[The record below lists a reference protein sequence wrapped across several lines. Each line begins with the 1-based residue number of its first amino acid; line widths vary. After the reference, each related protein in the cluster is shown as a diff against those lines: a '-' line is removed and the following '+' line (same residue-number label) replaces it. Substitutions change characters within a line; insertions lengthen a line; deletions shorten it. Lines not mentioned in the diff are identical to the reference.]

1 MCCVQAKPADTS
13 GERGAHKKF
22 HVLVTTN
29 ANIYQA
35 WQIRV
40 MHFWYNKMKK
50 QCEAEDPDGCQMGGF
65 TRVLHDKADKLV
77 DEIPTCV
84 VDRWVSLHLCMVHLF
99 ILDD

>member
-1 MCCVQAKPADTS
+1 
-13 GERGAHKKF
+13 
-22 HVLVTTN
+22 
-29 ANIYQA
+29 
-35 WQIRV
+35 

-84 VDRWVSLHLCMVHLF
+84 VDRWVSF
-99 ILDD
+99 

>member
-1 MCCVQAKPADTS
+1 MTPCFFK
-13 GERGAHKKF
+13 
-22 HVLVTTN
+22 LVTTN

-35 WQIRV
+35 WQVRV

-84 VDRWVSLHLCMVHLF
+84 VDRCVSFHLVWCIFSSLTTDGVF
-99 ILDD
+99 CSQAG

>member
-1 MCCVQAKPADTS
+1 
-13 GERGAHKKF
+13 
-22 HVLVTTN
+22 
-29 ANIYQA
+29 
-35 WQIRV
+35 

-84 VDRWVSLHLCMVHLF
+84 VDRWVYFHFVRVWAIRLTSIVFCSQAG
-99 ILDD
+99 

>member
-1 MCCVQAKPADTS
+1 
-13 GERGAHKKF
+13 
-22 HVLVTTN
+22 
-29 ANIYQA
+29 
-35 WQIRV
+35 

-84 VDRWVSLHLCMVHLF
+84 VDRWVHFHCRVWAIRLTSIVFCSQAG
-99 ILDD
+99 

>member
-1 MCCVQAKPADTS
+1 MC
-13 GERGAHKKF
+13 
-22 HVLVTTN
+22 
-29 ANIYQA
+29 
-35 WQIRV
+35 IRDS
-40 MHFWYNKMKK
+40 FWYNKMKK

>member
-1 MCCVQAKPADTS
+1 MYCVQAKPADTS

-35 WQIRV
+35 WQVRV

-84 VDRWVSLHLCMVHLF
+84 VDRCVSFHSRSYGQF
-99 ILDD
+99 D